1 MHSAAH
7 TSLHA
12 VNLQSLET
20 FIVTVA
26 IATLTVINNKSQNI
40 VYVIG
45 VTEIVR

>member
-12 VNLQSLET
+12 VKLQSLET

-26 IATLTVINNKSQNI
+26 IATFKN
-40 VYVIG
+40 Y
-45 VTEIVR
+45 